1 MSKSQ
6 VETYTISSNPSSSY
20 SSSNISHL
28 EIPANGNDIKIIITE
43 ATPPGYNTSPRIHFV
58 EPNST
63 NNRTLTQIETPKTMS
78 TVEVIEMPPSDKQ
91 NISRGLQT
99 DLNNPSV
106 ATWIIDGKNSSS
118 NSDRYKEV
126 EFNKRR
132 KFIVYS
138 FNKYLPIYFYLV
150 HFEMKCQ
157 IIWALIKIVYAL
169 LFGKFIFLISYIY
182 NIRWFFLVFDQ

>member
-1 MSKSQ
+1 MPKSQ
-6 VETYTISSNPSSSY
+6 VETYTISSNPSSY

-43 ATPPGYNTSPRIHFV
+43 PTPLGYNTSPRIHFI
-58 EPNST
+58 EDNPT
-63 NNRTLTQIETPKTMS
+63 NNRTLTPKTMS
-78 TVEVIEMPPSDKQ
+78 TVEIVEMSPSDKK

-99 DLNNPSV
+99 DFNNPSV

-126 EFNKRR
+126 QFNKRR
-132 KFIVYS
+132 KPIIYS
-138 FNKYLPIYFYLV
+138 FNKYLRIYFYLV

-157 IIWALIKIVYAL
+157 IISALIKIVYAL

-182 NIRWFFLVFDQ
+182 NIRGFFFLVFDQ